1 MYIIGIVATA
11 AAFTCF
17 SKGKKDRLFT
27 VNVNNLWSYSAFLI
41 VHQNALNEFRF
52 VKIDYNLNPV
62 KKHFLINPSIL
73 LYYVT
78 LFHQIIL
85 YA

>member
-52 VKIDYNLNPV
+52 VKID
-62 KKHFLINPSIL
+62 
-73 LYYVT
+73 
-78 LFHQIIL
+78 
-85 YA
+85 